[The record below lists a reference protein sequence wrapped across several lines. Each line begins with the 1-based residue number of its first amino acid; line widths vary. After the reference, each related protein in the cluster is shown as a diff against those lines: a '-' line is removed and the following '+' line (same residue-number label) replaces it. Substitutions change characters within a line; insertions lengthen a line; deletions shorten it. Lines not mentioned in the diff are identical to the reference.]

1 MKKGMKKLATT
12 LLAALLMITQLPAVE
27 SKAATSIGMSGKAH
41 VQSYGDTNGRII
53 YENGIET
60 LVLGTRGQAKRVESI
75 TVNLKNNTGYTGT
88 IQYRVHRQ
96 TYGWTDWTTS
106 GQPAGT
112 TGQGKRLEAMQI
124 RLTGEL
130 ANHYDVRYRV
140 HIQTYGDNQGWVY
153 NGALAGTTG
162 EAKRL
167 EEVKI
172 QIVPKNIASETP
184 SINYRVHRQTYGW
197 ETTWAKDGAVSGTTG
212 QGKRLE
218 GISIDIKGTSY
229 CGSVEYQTHV
239 QSYGWM
245 NWVADGAMSGTS
257 GQAKRLEAIQIYVV
271 PKGMTP
277 SSGTSAV
284 SYVQYG
290 KAASKSDQPGL
301 INYATHV
308 QTYGNQQFVSDGSFS
323 GTYGEAKRLEA
334 IRIQVNND
342 ALGVDGGVTY
352 HTHVQKLG
360 WQPWVS
366 DGVVSGTTGQA
377 KRLEAIQI
385 IIVQKWESPVYMYN
399 ASGESLKGSE
409 SCGFVGTAKTNTSDA
424 NGVVTYKTHVQSYGN
439 QNWVSDG
446 SIAGT
451 SGEAKRLEAIYIKL
465 NASKLGYTGGIRY
478 KTHVQSFGWEKEW
491 KKDGQMS
498 GTSGKA
504 KRLEAIRIELTGTI
518 SSYYDVYYRVHAQSY
533 GWMGWA
539 KNGETAGTAG
549 LGKRL
554 EAIQICLVEKGSD
567 APNALPAA
575 SNAKAYQGTPEP
587 VDNSII
593 YVYSWNTE
601 LGERLE
607 YFKDKYPQYADKVK
621 FENLGLSG
629 TSDEYKKEIEAAYQ
643 KGGQKVPSIVA
654 MDEDVS
660 KYFMSSDMFV
670 SMDSIGITKKDYSN
684 AFQYTIDYA
693 TVNGK
698 LKGLCWQATPGC
710 FVYRTDIAQKV
721 LGTSDPAKVQTYV
734 KDWDAFMQTAEK
746 MKQAGYKMV
755 SGPKEIQNAALAD
768 RKSAWVNDGTV
779 TIDPAVDKYLEL
791 AMQLIDNGYTN
802 KNDPWTDGWVSDF
815 TGDVFGYFGCPWF
828 VYWTI
833 NDEESGSAT
842 AGKRNIC
849 AGPSAYN
856 WGGTYLSVTDKCPN
870 KELAALVLKTL
881 CCDTDVMYKIQDET
895 LDFVNN
901 KAVVQKMIAN
911 GKGATPILGGAN
923 PLQTWYNV
931 AVKVDG
937 SKATQYDSVF
947 EGYLYT
953 DIDGYENGYNESKDN
968 MKSMLKAMIKDGYPN
983 LTVK

>member
-1 MKKGMKKLATT
+1 MKQTKRRILAWLMTVVLVLSVVTVLTPAKEAEAAAATAVSTHGKLAVKGTQLVDKNGQPFQIHGVSTHGLQWFGQYNNKAAYQTLRDDWGANAIRLAMYVDEGGYYSDRNGMKKKVTDGVQYATELGMYAIIDWH
-12 LLAALLMITQLPAVE
+12 LLNVNPKNYTSEARSFFKEMAQKYKNYDNVIYEICNEPSNCPWSDIKSYATEVIQTIRAYDKDAIIIVGTPTWSQLGNQGHTYEPADDPIRGYSNLMYAFHFYASESSHNQWLTAKIGTAIDKGLPVFVSEFGLSEASGNGNVDLN
-27 SKAATSIGMSGKAH
+27 KAAEWMKRCDDRNVSYCVWSLCNKNESSALIKSSCGKTSGWTVDDLTKAGQFIRNHYRSRMENTAENNPEIKNLAPNITVSYKTH
-41 VQSYGDTNGRII
+41 VQTFGWENEVSNG
-53 YENGIET
+53 
-60 LVLGTRGQAKRVESI
+60 KM
-75 TVNLKNNTGYTGT
+75 
-88 IQYRVHRQ
+88 
-96 TYGWTDWTTS
+96 
-106 GQPAGT
+106 AGT
-112 TGQGKRLEAMQI
+112 VGSA
-124 RLTGEL
+124 
-130 ANHYDVRYRV
+130 
-140 HIQTYGDNQGWVY
+140 
-153 NGALAGTTG
+153 
-162 EAKRL
+162 
-167 EEVKI
+167 
-172 QIVPKNIASETP
+172 
-184 SINYRVHRQTYGW
+184 
-197 ETTWAKDGAVSGTTG
+197 
-212 QGKRLE
+212 KRLE
-218 GISIDIKGTSY
+218 GIT
-229 CGSVEYQTHV
+229 
-239 QSYGWM
+239 
-245 NWVADGAMSGTS
+245 
-257 GQAKRLEAIQIYVV
+257 
-271 PKGMTP
+271 
-277 SSGTSAV
+277 
-284 SYVQYG
+284 
-290 KAASKSDQPGL
+290 
-301 INYATHV
+301 
-308 QTYGNQQFVSDGSFS
+308 
-323 GTYGEAKRLEA
+323 
-334 IRIQVNND
+334 IR
-342 ALGVDGGVTY
+342 
-352 HTHVQKLG
+352 
-360 WQPWVS
+360 
-366 DGVVSGTTGQA
+366 VSGDSN
-377 KRLEAIQI
+377 L
-385 IIVQKWESPVYMYN
+385 
-399 ASGESLKGSE
+399 
-409 SCGFVGTAKTNTSDA
+409 
-424 NGVVTYKTHVQSYGN
+424 
-439 QNWVSDG
+439 
-446 SIAGT
+446 
-451 SGEAKRLEAIYIKL
+451 
-465 NASKLGYTGGIRY
+465 GIRY

-601 LGERLE
+601 LGDRLQ

-621 FENLGLSG
+621 YENLGLGG

-654 MDEDVS
+654 MDEGVT

-670 SMDSIGITKKDYSN
+670 NMDSIGITQKDYSN
-684 AFQYTIDYA
+684 AFQYTIDHA

-828 VYWTI
+828 VYWSI

-901 KAVVQKMIAN
+901 KAAVQKMIAN

-953 DIDGYENGYNESKDN
+953 LIDGYENGYNESKDN